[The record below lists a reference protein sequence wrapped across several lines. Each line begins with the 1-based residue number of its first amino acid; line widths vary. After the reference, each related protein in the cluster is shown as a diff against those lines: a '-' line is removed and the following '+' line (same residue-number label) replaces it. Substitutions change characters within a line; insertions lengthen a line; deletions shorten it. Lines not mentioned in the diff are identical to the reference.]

1 MNRYEFESLISD
13 YVEGDLSFNKREEF
27 EVYMEEDVSAK
38 TLLNDVKKTLNEMKN
53 IKGVATSDD
62 FNSKLL
68 LKVKDKTSV
77 IGNNKNSIFGFTPFY
92 ASLFSSLC
100 IAIFI
105 LGYTFIPDS
114 NDILSNTNY
123 SKNLNQKMLD
133 APVIKKYNS
142 DVDLASDASAD
153 SVKENDKNYKYLS
166 AQHDDLKDQLEKV
179 NKDVGKKFGEKNDI
193 NQKIDELNQETETL
207 IDEIEKWQT

>member
-13 YVEGDLSFNKREEF
+13 YIEGELSFNKREEF
-27 EVYMEEDVSAK
+27 EAYMGEDISAK

-53 IKGVATSDD
+53 IKAVATSDD

-68 LKVKDKTSV
+68 LKVKDKTSIV
-77 IGNNKNSIFGFTPFY
+77 GNNKNSIFGFTPFY
-92 ASLFSSLC
+92 ASIFSSLC

-114 NDILSNTNY
+114 NDMLSNTSY
-123 SKNLNQKMLD
+123 SNNLNQKILD
-133 APVIKKYNS
+133 APVKKQYNS

-153 SVKENDKNYKYLS
+153 SVKKNDKNYKIG
-166 AQHDDLKDQLEKV
+166 KNNKIKFV
-179 NKDVGKKFGEKNDI
+179 NY
-193 NQKIDELNQETETL
+193 
-207 IDEIEKWQT
+207 

>member
-13 YVEGDLSFNKREEF
+13 YIEGELSFNKREEF
-27 EVYMEEDVSAK
+27 EAYMEEDISAK

-153 SVKENDKNYKYLS
+153 SVKENDKNYKIG
-166 AQHDDLKDQLEKV
+166 KNNKIKFV
-179 NKDVGKKFGEKNDI
+179 NY
-193 NQKIDELNQETETL
+193 
-207 IDEIEKWQT
+207 

>member
-13 YVEGDLSFNKREEF
+13 YVEGELSFNKREEF
-27 EVYMEEDVSAK
+27 EVFMENDVSAK

-68 LKVKDKTSV
+68 LKVKNKTSV

-92 ASLFSSLC
+92 ASIFSSLC

-105 LGYTFIPDS
+105 LGYTFIPEGD
-114 NDILSNTNY
+114 NILSNTNY
-123 SKNLNQKMLD
+123 SNNLNQKMLD
-133 APVIKKYNS
+133 APVIKQYSS

-153 SVKENDKNYKYLS
+153 SVKKNGKNYKIG
-166 AQHDDLKDQLEKV
+166 KNNKIKFV
-179 NKDVGKKFGEKNDI
+179 NY
-193 NQKIDELNQETETL
+193 
-207 IDEIEKWQT
+207 

>member
-13 YVEGDLSFNKREEF
+13 YVEGELSFNKRVEF
-27 EVYMEEDVSAK
+27 EAYMEEDVSAK

-68 LKVKDKTSV
+68 LKVKDKTLV

-92 ASLFSSLC
+92 ASIFSSLC

-105 LGYTFIPDS
+105 LGYTFIPNS
-114 NDILSNTNY
+114 NDIISNTNY
-123 SKNLNQKMLD
+123 SNNLNQKMLD

-142 DVDLASDASAD
+142 DVDLATDASAD
-153 SVKENDKNYKYLS
+153 SVKKNDKNYKIG
-166 AQHDDLKDQLEKV
+166 KNNKIKFV
-179 NKDVGKKFGEKNDI
+179 NY
-193 NQKIDELNQETETL
+193 
-207 IDEIEKWQT
+207 

>member
-13 YVEGDLSFNKREEF
+13 YVEGELSFNKRKEF
-27 EVYMEEDVSAK
+27 EVYIEEDISAK

-53 IKGVATSDD
+53 IKGVVTSPD

-68 LKVKDKTSV
+68 LKVKDKTSIV
-77 IGNNKNSIFGFTPFY
+77 GNNKNSLFGFTPFY
-92 ASLFSSLC
+92 ASIFCSLC

-123 SKNLNQKMLD
+123 SNNLNQKMLD
-133 APVIKKYNS
+133 APVVKKYNS
-142 DVDLASDASAD
+142 DIDLATDASVD
-153 SVKENDKNYKYLS
+153 SVKKNDKNYKIG
-166 AQHDDLKDQLEKV
+166 KNNKIKFV
-179 NKDVGKKFGEKNDI
+179 NY
-193 NQKIDELNQETETL
+193 
-207 IDEIEKWQT
+207 

>member
-13 YVEGDLSFNKREEF
+13 YVEGELSFNKRKEF
-27 EVYMEEDVSAK
+27 EIYMEEDVSAK

-53 IKGVATSDD
+53 IKGVTTSDD

-68 LKVKDKTSV
+68 LKVKDKTSNV
-77 IGNNKNSIFGFTPFY
+77 ENNKNSIFGFTPFY
-92 ASLFSSLC
+92 ASIFTSLC

-114 NDILSNTNY
+114 NDLLSNTNY
-123 SKNLNQKMLD
+123 NNNLNQKMLD

-142 DVDLASDASAD
+142 DVDLASDSSAD
-153 SVKENDKNYKYLS
+153 SVKKNDENYKIG
-166 AQHDDLKDQLEKV
+166 KNNKIKFV
-179 NKDVGKKFGEKNDI
+179 NY
-193 NQKIDELNQETETL
+193 
-207 IDEIEKWQT
+207 